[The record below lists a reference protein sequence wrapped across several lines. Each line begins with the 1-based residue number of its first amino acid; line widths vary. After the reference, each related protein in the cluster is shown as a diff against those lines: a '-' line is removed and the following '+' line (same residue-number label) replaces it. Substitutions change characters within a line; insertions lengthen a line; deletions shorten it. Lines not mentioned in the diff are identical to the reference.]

1 MSKRLLFILLFLQ
14 NGIISVSAQDS
25 LTSVLTFDTYYQLVL
40 ENHPVVSQANLL
52 PEQAKQQLRLARGS
66 FDPKL
71 EGSWEYKDLNDT
83 EYFNLLDVSL
93 KIPTWFPVNPKVGF
107 ERNRGEFL
115 NPENF
120 ISEKTGNEQIYAGIS
135 VPLGR
140 GLFID
145 NRRAVVRQATIFQD
159 MAEAEQIK
167 AINKILLT
175 ATKDYWEWYNAYE
188 NYRLMLQ
195 SIGIAEDIFNRT
207 QQAFIYGE
215 AAMIDTV
222 QAKITLQKRIIDY
235 EQAKIE
241 RLEAALEL
249 SNHLWTE
256 EGRPLELQ
264 ENVVPER
271 FVQITLDEGL
281 LQELYLAARDN
292 HPELLKLRLKINSLQ
307 IDQSLARENFKP
319 QIDVSYTILD
329 QPFTPNGETTDITFR
344 DNFKVGVDFSF
355 PVFLRKERAKLR
367 QTEFKILDSEYE
379 LDFSER
385 RIINNINARYNIVL
399 TTINLIREQSGMVR
413 NYELI
418 VNAERLNLLQGESD
432 LFKLNAQLDKLIES
446 QTKLF
451 KLRSQFKKDVAELYW
466 IAGIRNLGNL

>member
-1 MSKRLLFILLFLQ
+1 MSKKSLVILLLLQ
-14 NGIISVSAQDS
+14 IWSLGLIAQDS
-25 LTSVLTFDTYYQLVL
+25 VKTVLTFETYYQLVL
-40 ENHPVVSQANLL
+40 SNHPVVNQANLL
-52 PEQAKQQLRLARGS
+52 TEQARQQLRLARGS
-66 FDPKL
+66 FDPKI
-71 EGSWEYKDLNDT
+71 EAQWNYKDLKDT
-83 EYFNLLDVSL
+83 EYYNLLDISL

-120 ISEKTGNEQIYAGIS
+120 ISSTTKNEQVYAGVS

-140 GLFID
+140 GLLID
-145 NRRAVVRQATIFQD
+145 SRRATVRQAMLFQD

-175 ATKDYWEWYNAYE
+175 ATKDYWEWYYAYE
-188 NYRLMLQ
+188 NYRLMSQ
-195 SIGIAEDIFNRT
+195 SIEIAEDIFNRT

-222 QAKITLQKRIIDY
+222 QAKISLQKRNIDF
-235 EQAKIE
+235 EQAKID
-241 RLEAALEL
+241 RIKAALRL

-256 EGRPLELQ
+256 EGKPLELQ
-264 ENVVPER
+264 ADVIPER
-271 FVQITLDEGL
+271 FEQIDLTEGL
-281 LQELYLAARDN
+281 LQELFLAAREN
-292 HPELLKLRLKINSLQ
+292 HPELVKLRLKINSLQ

-319 QIDVSYTILD
+319 QLDVSYTLLD
-329 QPFTPNGETTDITFR
+329 QPFTPDGETTDVTFR
-344 DNFKVGVDFSF
+344 DSFKVGVDFSF
-355 PVFLRKERAKLR
+355 PIFLRKERAKLR

-399 TTINLIREQSGMVR
+399 TTINLIRQQSGMVD

-418 VNAERLNLLQGESD
+418 VSAERLNLLQGESD

-446 QTKLF
+446 KTKLF

-466 IAGIRNLGNL
+466 IAGVRNLGNL